1 MKPSVDSVGSG
12 VKFAAVRLIDF
23 RAAVCDA
30 RSRGPAA
37 SACTR
42 GTCTDRDGSSDMDLD
57 IRFADV
63 DVEVDVD
70 AGGRWS
76 TSG

>member
-1 MKPSVDSVGSG
+1 MKPDSDSVRSG
-12 VKFAAVRLIDF
+12 VKFAAVRLIDL
-23 RAAVCDA
+23 RATVCDA
-30 RSRGPAA
+30 RSRGAAA

-42 GTCTDRDGSSDMDLD
+42 GTCTDRDGSSDMDLV
-57 IRFADV
+57 IRFADE